1 MGEIRNIAIVIMRP
15 PIEFCSASRGEYS
28 IVMGTM
34 FGVCVNMQN
43 EMPGSGIVAIF
54 MVVVMDVACNAV
66 SIALGEEHANLTAF
80 LRFGWLF

>member
-1 MGEIRNIAIVIMRP
+1 
-15 PIEFCSASRGEYS
+15 
-28 IVMGTM
+28 M